1 MKAGSTQKM
10 ITNMLS
16 TAVMVKLGYVYENL
30 MINLKPSNLKL
41 RKRRISIL
49 SEITGC
55 SEDESILLLERNG
68 RSIRAA
74 ADAFKSNNQ

>member
-41 RKRRISIL
+41 RKRCISIL

-68 RSIRAA
+68 WSIRAA